1 MPATRAGFIIQL
13 TSVMVPLVAALDGAF
28 APTRRECLAACAA
41 LAGSYLLLLGGP
53 VVEAGDQLQG
63 GLSGADGLLV
73 LAAAAYSVQTVLF
86 SKALRELPAA
96 QLLTRK
102 TAVFAALCGA
112 WLAWDAVTGAGGGGA
127 GAPAP
132 LWPEGG
138 LEDADLWLSILASC
152 LLSGAAAQVA
162 QARVQQ
168 VISPQE
174 AQLTYTLTPVFTAA
188 IGALTLGESLSA
200 NECQGAAL
208 ILAAAAYASQGNG
221 GDGGSTGDEDGRRE
235 EPGAAAASS
244 GAETPDRARNA
255 AERAATADVRR

>member
-1 MPATRAGFIIQL
+1 MLESVPATRAGFIIQL

-28 APTRRECLAACAA
+28 APTRRECLAAAAA

-112 WLAWDAVTGAGGGGA
+112 WLAWRVDYGRADAVATDHE
-127 GAPAP
+127 PIQ
-132 LWPEGG
+132 
-138 LEDADLWLSILASC
+138 SASVH
-152 LLSGAAAQVA
+152 Q
-162 QARVQQ
+162 
-168 VISPQE
+168 IE
-174 AQLTYTLTPVFTAA
+174 PV
-188 IGALTLGESLSA
+188 
-200 NECQGAAL
+200 
-208 ILAAAAYASQGNG
+208 
-221 GDGGSTGDEDGRRE
+221 DG
-235 EPGAAAASS
+235 
-244 GAETPDRARNA
+244 
-255 AERAATADVRR
+255 